1 MIFVLAGV
9 NGAGKSSILGRSVLA
24 KGSEYFNPDEAAR
37 AHLRDNPSCTQ
48 QLANVHAWRRG
59 FDLLVQAIDHDRNWA
74 FETTLGG
81 NKITQQL
88 MRATELGRELRIWY
102 CGLESQDLHLER
114 VAARVQ
120 SGGHDIPEEMI
131 QRRWQASRAN
141 LVRLIP
147 GCTEL
152 RVYDNSAPLINGR
165 PQPQLLFH
173 LDKGAFVTPPHQDTP
188 DWARPL
194 ATAAIH
200 ACQGR

>member
-9 NGAGKSSILGRSVLA
+9 NGAGKSSLLGSSVRDSGA
-24 KGSEYFNPDEAAR
+24 EYFNPDEAAR
-37 AHLRDNPSCTQ
+37 AHLRDNPSCSQ
-48 QLANVHAWRRG
+48 QQANAHVWQRG

-81 NKITQQL
+81 NKIPQQL
-88 MRATELGRELRIWY
+88 MRAAELGRELCIWY
-102 CGLESQDLHLER
+102 CGLETPELHLSR

-131 QRRWQASRAN
+131 QRRWQSARAN

-147 GCTEL
+147 VCTEL
-152 RVYDNSAPLINGR
+152 RVYDNSAPLHNGR

-173 LDKGAFVTPPHQDTP
+173 LEKGAFVTPPHQETP
-188 DWARPL
+188 EWARPL
-194 ATAAIH
+194 ATEAMRAV
-200 ACQGR
+200 QDL